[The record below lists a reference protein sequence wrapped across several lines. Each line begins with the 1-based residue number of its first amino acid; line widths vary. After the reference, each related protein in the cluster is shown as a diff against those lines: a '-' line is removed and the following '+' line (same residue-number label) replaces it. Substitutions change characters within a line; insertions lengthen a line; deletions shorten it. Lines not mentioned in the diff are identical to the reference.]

1 VSRLNFKKKLTIA
14 PHTKIYRLKAMTTYV
29 DDLIVDLKKLPSFND
44 MRKNATCANTFFS
57 DFSSLIKSYQSKTKI
72 TNHIEKT
79 FYKISSS
86 NKSWEKKLDL
96 LLNLLVQQK
105 YQELADI
112 FVGLFDICDKQFNE
126 DIKRY
131 PTLNI
136 SLKSPSK
143 STGFKLFF
151 DRNEFFFKPDDF
163 EKFKEIVNEVSNV
176 EVQDNSKYSKRE
188 IIYFI
193 VIYLDNLN
201 WRNKQTWLDCLRIN
215 LEHILS

>member
-1 VSRLNFKKKLTIA
+1 
-14 PHTKIYRLKAMTTYV
+14 MTTYV
-29 DDLIVDLKKLPSFND
+29 SDLIVDLKKLPSFND
-44 MRKNATCANTFFS
+44 KRKNATCANTFFS
-57 DFSSLIKSYQSKTKI
+57 DFSSLIKSYQSKTQI
-72 TNHIEKT
+72 TEHIEVVS
-79 FYKISSS
+79 YRVISS
-86 NKSWEKKLDL
+86 NKSWKEKLDA
-96 LLNLLVQQK
+96 LLNLIVQQK

-136 SLKSPSK
+136 SLKSQNK

-151 DRNEFFFKPDDF
+151 DRNDFWFKPDDF
-163 EKFKEIVNEVSNV
+163 ERFKEAVNEVSNV
-176 EVQDNSKYSKRE
+176 DVQDNTKYSKRE
-188 IIYFI
+188 TIYFI
-193 VIYLDNLN
+193 VIYLDKLR